1 MPRRA
6 AVALVGAMLLAASV
20 WVNAADGSGLAGSE
34 WKPLRID
41 GREVPE
47 ASSAFV
53 QFRGQGRL
61 EGFGGC
67 NRLLGE
73 YEASD
78 RRLSVNAVAATR
90 KACDDAA
97 VMQVESA
104 LLSALEDARSYHRER
119 ISLVVFGSAGQP
131 LLEMRQTDWD

>member
-1 MPRRA
+1 MSARM
-6 AVALVGAMLLAASV
+6 AVALVQAMLLAAPV
-20 WVNAADGSGLAGSE
+20 CVNAAGGSGVAGSE
-34 WKPLRID
+34 WKPLRI
-41 GREVPE
+41 GRLEVSE

-67 NRLLGE
+67 NRLFGA

-78 RRLSVNAVAATR
+78 GRLSVDAVAATR
-90 KACDDAA
+90 KACDDAG

-104 LLSALEDARSYHRER
+104 LLAALEDARSYHRER
-119 ISLVVFGSAGQP
+119 ISLVIFGSAGQP
-131 LLEMRQTDWD
+131 VLEMRQTDWD